1 MFNKMRKLVLLAG
14 RANENLASRIG
25 SVMGVEPGERTL
37 EDFPD
42 RELHVELHVDVGGCD
57 VYIVQPT
64 PPPVGSHLLELMLLA
79 DGCIRAGAARITG
92 IIPYF
97 GYARQDRR
105 VRSGEPVGAR
115 LFADLMGT
123 RLDRVVVMDLHN
135 AAVEGFFSI
144 PVEHLSGVPLL
155 AEAIRPALSG
165 NHLLVAPDLGAVKL
179 THRYADLLDLPV
191 AYIHKERASGVKVRT
206 RRVIGEVKGK
216 APVVVDDMIS
226 TGGTIRSALET
237 LLDVGCLPD
246 LTVVATHGLFVE
258 DALVHLSPLPIRKI
272 LVTDSV
278 PQTHGPKGPPDVAS
292 ISNLLAETIKRVH
305 EAFG

>member
-1 MFNKMRKLVLLAG
+1 MKKLVLLSG
-14 RANENLASRIG
+14 RANEALASRIG
-25 SVMGVEPGERTL
+25 SLMGVEPGERTL

-42 RELHVELHVDVGGCD
+42 HELHVELHEEVGGRD

-79 DGCIRAGAARITG
+79 DGCTRAGAARITG

-115 LFADLMGT
+115 LIADLMST
-123 RLDRVVVMDLHN
+123 RLNRVVVMDLHN

-165 NHLLVAPDLGAVKL
+165 NNLLVAPDLGAVKL
-179 THRYADLLDLPV
+179 AHRYADALNLPV
-191 AYIHKERASGVKVRT
+191 AYIHKERSSGVKVTT
-206 RRVIGEVKGK
+206 RRVIGEAKGK

-237 LLDVGCLPD
+237 LLDLGCLPD
-246 LTVVATHGLFVE
+246 LTVVATHGLFVGN
-258 DALVHLSPLPIRKI
+258 ALERLSPMPIHKI

-278 PQTHGPKGPPDVAS
+278 PQTHGLKGPLDVAS
-292 ISNLLAETIKRVH
+292 IANLLAETIKRLH
-305 EAFG
+305 AAYF

>member
-1 MFNKMRKLVLLAG
+1 MRKLVLLSG
-14 RANENLASRIG
+14 RANEDLASRIG

-42 RELHVELHVDVGGCD
+42 QEFHVELRVDVGGRD

-64 PPPVGSHLLELMLLA
+64 TPPVGKHLLELMLLA
-79 DGCIRAGAARITG
+79 DGCTRAGAARITG

-105 VRSGEPVGAR
+105 VRSGEPVAAR
-115 LFADLMGT
+115 LLADVMSA
-123 RLDRVVVMDLHN
+123 RLNQVVVMDLHN

-155 AEAIRPALSG
+155 AETLRPALSG
-165 NHLLVAPDLGAVKL
+165 NNLLVAPDLGAVKL
-179 THRYADLLDLPV
+179 AHRYADVLDLPV
-191 AYIHKERASGVKVRT
+191 AYIHKERSSSVKVTT

-237 LLDVGCLPD
+237 LLDLGCLPD
-246 LTVVATHGLFVE
+246 LTVVATHGLFVG
-258 DALVHLSPLPIRKI
+258 DALEHLSPMPIQKI

-278 PQTHGPKGPPDVAS
+278 PQTLTLKGPLDVAS
-292 ISNLLAETIKRVH
+292 IANLLAETIKRLH
-305 EAFG
+305 EAYR

>member
-1 MFNKMRKLVLLAG
+1 MKNLILLSG
-14 RANENLASRIG
+14 RANEALASRIG
-25 SVMGVEPGERTL
+25 AVLGVEPGNRTL

-42 RELHVELHVDVGGCD
+42 QELHVEMHVDVGGRD

-64 PPPVGSHLLELMLLA
+64 TPPVGNHLLELMLLA
-79 DGCIRAGAARITG
+79 DGCSRAGAARITG
-92 IIPYF
+92 IVPYF

-105 VRSGEPVGAR
+105 VRSGEPVAAR
-115 LFADLMGT
+115 LFADLMSA
-123 RLDRVVVMDLHN
+123 RLNRLVVMDLHN

-155 AEAIRPALSG
+155 AEEIRPALSEQS
-165 NHLLVAPDLGAVKL
+165 LLVAPDLGAVKL
-179 THRYADLLDLPV
+179 AHRYADVLGLPV
-191 AYIHKERASGVKVRT
+191 AYIHKERSSGLKVTT

-237 LLDVGCLPD
+237 LLDLGCLPD
-246 LTVVATHGLFVE
+246 LTVVATHGLFVA
-258 DALVHLSPLPIRKI
+258 DALAHLSPMPIRKI

-278 PQTHGPKGPPDVAS
+278 PRANGHERSLHVAS
-292 ISNLLAETIKRVH
+292 IADLLAQTIKRLN
-305 EAFG
+305 ETYL

>member
-1 MFNKMRKLVLLAG
+1 
-14 RANENLASRIG
+14 
-25 SVMGVEPGERTL
+25 MGVEPGERTL

-42 RELHVELHVDVGGCD
+42 HELHVELHVDVGGCD

-64 PPPVGSHLLELMLLA
+64 TPPVGSHLMELMLLA
-79 DGCIRAGAARITG
+79 DGCTRAGAARITG

-105 VRSGEPVGAR
+105 VQSGEPVAAR
-115 LFADLMGT
+115 LIADLMST
-123 RLDRVVVMDLHN
+123 RLNRVVVLDLHN

-155 AEAIRPALSG
+155 AEAIRPALAG
-165 NHLLVAPDLGAVKL
+165 NNLLVAPDLGAVKL
-179 THRYADLLDLPV
+179 THRYADMLDLPV
-191 AYIHKERASGVKVRT
+191 AYIHKERSSGVKVTT
-206 RRVIGEVKGK
+206 RRIIGEVKGK

-237 LLDVGCLPD
+237 LLDLGCLPD
-246 LTVVATHGLFVE
+246 LTVVATHGLLVG
-258 DALVHLSPLPIRKI
+258 DALAHLASMPIRKI

-278 PQTHGPKGPPDVAS
+278 PQAPGHQQPLHVAS
-292 ISNLLAETIKRVH
+292 IADLLAETIRRLH
-305 EAFG
+305 EAYR